1 MTPIPAELEALKTA
15 ASKFSLCI
23 SFSGERHWFS
33 ITTEVCQALPP
44 APPEIPKARNPP
56 RSKYVT
62 NDEKAVQSGLHSV
75 YTINTKL

>member
-1 MTPIPAELEALKTA
+1 MLIEEHPEKI
-15 ASKFSLCI
+15 SWSRHCLCI